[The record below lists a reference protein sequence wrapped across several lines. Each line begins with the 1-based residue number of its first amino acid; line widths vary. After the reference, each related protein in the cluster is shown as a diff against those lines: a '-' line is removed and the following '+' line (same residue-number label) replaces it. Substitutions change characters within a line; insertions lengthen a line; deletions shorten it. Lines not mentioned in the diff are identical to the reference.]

1 MTVRIGALERAE
13 QQRWDDSPR
22 NKRRLQVQTIVQLGN
37 SNCGWCLNAMS
48 DHLRA
53 QSLVGRVQLNQ
64 ATGCLVVDHERA
76 DPSSLIAQISGIVR
90 GWELASN
97 GEVVIVELDVHEER
111 ECRWRERVS
120 DAVSDSEVRRQ
131 RRAR

>member
-1 MTVRIGALERAE
+1 M
-13 QQRWDDSPR
+13 
-22 NKRRLQVQTIVQLGN
+22 QTIVQLGN
-37 SNCGWCLNAMS
+37 SNCGSCLNAMA
-48 DHLRA
+48 DHLRG
-53 QSLVGRVQLNQ
+53 QSLVRRVRLNQ

-76 DPSSLIAQISGIVR
+76 DPSSLIAEIRGIVR
-90 GWELASN
+90 GWELAGN

-120 DAVSDSEVRRQ
+120 DAVPDSEVRRQ